1 MSQKAAKIA
10 KNKHGVKVMGL
21 KNDSPSPT
29 PISTSSVTVDPQE
42 ILDVQPVQHES
53 PKSAKP
59 DVPKKKFKSRYS
71 TRYRHSMKGK
81 GSLSSTSPIDI
92 PDEDDVDEVITKVVD
107 SISKETAAEI
117 ESPDV
122 RPNVATSGTSENPI
136 SPTPIAVVVDEPIVE
151 EPESEDEESA
161 DQDSEE
167 ETEEEKSDP
176 SKDDEVLNQTI
187 VQEPAASQPNDSDF
201 EESTDEDENVQAPTP
216 ENVVS
221 GDNSDDIPIT
231 KSVPESVAARLK
243 TKNEG
248 SAKKDMAS
256 ASTPVSYKSRQ
267 VSFTPMK
274 KSDKKKKTVDKKKS
288 VEKKEICYK
297 EKTCGSFFLGPKCQT
312 RCH

>member
-1 MSQKAAKIA
+1 
-10 KNKHGVKVMGL
+10 MGL
-21 KNDSPSPT
+21 KKDSLAPT

-42 ILDVQPVQHES
+42 ILDVQPVEHES

-81 GSLSSTSPIDI
+81 STLSSTSPIDI
-92 PDEDDVDEVITKVVD
+92 PNEDDIDEVITKVVD
-107 SISKETAAEI
+107 SIYKETAAEI
-117 ESPDV
+117 ESQDV

-176 SKDDEVLNQTI
+176 SKHDDVINQTT
-187 VQEPAASQPNDSDF
+187 VQEPAASQPNDSDS
-201 EESTDEDENVQAPTP
+201 EESTDEDENVQIPTS

-248 SAKKDMAS
+248 PAKKDMES

-267 VSFTPMK
+267 VSLTPR
-274 KSDKKKKTVDKKKS
+274 SEEHTS
-288 VEKKEICYK
+288 E
-297 EKTCGSFFLGPKCQT
+297 
-312 RCH
+312 

>member
-1 MSQKAAKIA
+1 
-10 KNKHGVKVMGL
+10 
-21 KNDSPSPT
+21 
-29 PISTSSVTVDPQE
+29 
-42 ILDVQPVQHES
+42 
-53 PKSAKP
+53 
-59 DVPKKKFKSRYS
+59 
-71 TRYRHSMKGK
+71 MKGK
-81 GSLSSTSPIDI
+81 STLSSTSPIDI
-92 PDEDDVDEVITKVVD
+92 PNEDDIDEVITKVVD
-107 SISKETAAEI
+107 SIYKETAAEI
-117 ESPDV
+117 ESQDV

-187 VQEPAASQPNDSDF
+187 VQEPAASQPNDSDS
-201 EESTDEDENVQAPTP
+201 EESTDEDENVQIPTS

-231 KSVPESVAARLK
+231 KSVPESVAAKLK

-248 SAKKDMAS
+248 PAKKDMES

-267 VSFTPMK
+267 VSLTPMK
-274 KSDKKKKTVDKKKS
+274 KSDKKKKTVEKKKCVEKKKS
-288 VEKKEICYK
+288 ATKRKRVEVSSSDPDVRPDVTDIGPSSRRRKLSGKKVPANIPAAPLDNISFHFESSAQRWRYVYRRRIAK
-297 EKTCGSFFLGPKCQT
+297 E
-312 RCH
+312 R